1 MSSADIWL
9 TIALLTFATVVTR
22 SSFFLLA
29 SARLPARVQQ
39 ALRYA
44 PPAALAA
51 IVIPDLLLNGGVG
64 GAAGAVHIDWTSPRL
79 LAGIG
84 ATLFFLATRH
94 LLGTI
99 LAGMAMFTA
108 LRLFL

>member
-22 SSFFLLA
+22 TSFFLLA
-29 SARLPARVQQ
+29 SARLPPRVQQ

-51 IVIPDLLLNGGVG
+51 IVIPDLLLNGGSATG
-64 GAAGAVHIDWTSPRL
+64 SLDWTNPRL

-84 ATLFFLATRH
+84 AALFFLATRH

-99 LAGMAMFTA
+99 LVGMALFTA
-108 LRLFL
+108 FRLFL

>member
-29 SARLPARVQQ
+29 SARLPPRVQQ
-39 ALRYA
+39 ALRHA

-51 IVIPDLLLNGGVG
+51 IVIPDLLLNGGGSV
-64 GAAGAVHIDWTSPRL
+64 ASMDWTNPRL

-84 ATLFFLATRH
+84 AAVFFLATRQ

-99 LAGMAMFTA
+99 VAGMALFTA
-108 LRLFL
+108 FRLFH